1 MSSPSAQ
8 PAPGEEE
15 GPHGLVRGDRVAPAL
30 SLAVGRALG
39 TVVVTV
45 DGVLNV
51 DSSEFLAGV
60 LSDLIEGQGNLAVAV
75 DLGKAVVDPE
85 AVTVFAEAAQ
95 RASRRGARF
104 ILEKP
109 PIEAHAAMQA
119 RGYIDLIEIRPRPEA
134 DA

>member
-1 MSSPSAQ
+1 MGTRRPDKGTTVSSPSAQ
-8 PAPGEEE
+8 PAPGGEEE
-15 GPHGLVRGDRVAPAL
+15 GPPGLARGDRAAPAL

-51 DSSEFLAGV
+51 DSSKFLARV
-60 LSDLIEGQGNLAVAV
+60 LGDLIEGQGNLAVAV

-95 RASRRGARF
+95 RASRRGAKF
-104 ILEKP
+104 W
-109 PIEAHAAMQA
+109 
-119 RGYIDLIEIRPRPEA
+119 
-134 DA
+134 